1 MLHRL
6 GLAVAAAGLSGC
18 GCGDLVA
25 EHGLVAR
32 LEALHRVGIIL
43 RGVALIAE
51 SGGMGAMG
59 GGNGRERLGQ
69 AERRIAVGGSA
80 RLGSIAGP
88 DGRERLGQTQGGVAF
103 GLLLAGAASDVE
115 AMFGHGQAF
124 LLKTADQRMNRAK

>member
-6 GLAVAAAGLSGC
+6 GLAVAAAGLSGRR
-18 GCGDLVA
+18 CGDLVA

-51 SGGMGAMG
+51 AGGMGTMG
-59 GGNGRERLGQ
+59 GGNGCERLGQ